1 MSEFSLTLVMQFQTS
16 KIIHDMAKISIKCE
30 LSKNA
35 NLFVTIPIVKG
46 IAVAKGSHFFSY
58 IVSIIIMFS
67 VWIQSIIELKS
78 RHCLAT
84 CQRTTTATGM

>member
-1 MSEFSLTLVMQFQTS
+1 MSEISLTLVVQKQVNKTPT
-16 KIIHDMAKISIKCE
+16 DMAKIGKKCK